1 MFFYCND
8 EFNQLFKGSWYHV
21 STIKK
26 FYDRIFSTLD
36 KNPRIKY
43 IEDSN
48 NYDDIFQ
55 IIYQLLINYLLF
67 FQIFLLFEFYLLF
80 NNLYIIRSNWYHNV
94 K

>member
-1 MFFYCND
+1 MFDNCKQEKTSWNLIKYCKIAMNCDIVFSFDTGGCFFYCND

-55 IIYQLLINYLLF
+55 NIY
-67 FQIFLLFEFYLLF
+67 
-80 NNLYIIRSNWYHNV
+80 
-94 K
+94 